1 MRDLCKFIYWKICKS
16 FLIQQVFPERI
27 GCFSVESKRILKYQE
42 PPIEIVKECSSL
54 AWSRGFKAFAVRN
67 GSECLG
73 DKNLLSMLTRLNSS
87 KGCLGGRGF
96 QDVSDVYRLTSKK
109 GFHSALWKMFIFLS
123 LNYPMRFSLTHLCNL
138 FINLSIHRSI
148 SLILSC
154 SRWPDYISR
163 HLWVLSFNI
172 TNQI

>member
-1 MRDLCKFIYWKICKS
+1 M
-16 FLIQQVFPERI
+16 FPERI

-73 DKNLLSMLTRLNSS
+73 DKNLLSRLNSS

-96 QDVSDVYRLTSKK
+96 QEVSDVYRLTSKK
-109 GFHSALWKMFIFLS
+109 GFHSAL
-123 LNYPMRFSLTHLCNL
+123 
-138 FINLSIHRSI
+138 
-148 SLILSC
+148 
-154 SRWPDYISR
+154 
-163 HLWVLSFNI
+163 
-172 TNQI
+172 